1 MASGASPGLRTKLI
15 DVVWSCLFSSVVL
28 RSKGFAVCFSNRGT
42 IKLKTA
48 DDVQKAVEHLHKKEL
63 AGRPL
68 HLAVYSK

>member
-1 MASGASPGLRTKLI
+1 M
-15 DVVWSCLFSSVVL
+15 VL
-28 RSKGFAVCFSNRGT
+28 PSKGFAVCFSNRGT